1 MAHKVKCAICGVTF
15 DRDVVQ
21 AVKHNG
27 NRFSHYT
34 CEPDKELVPLPE
46 KSKEDLDLQ
55 ELKNYINNLY
65 GKKCNWAL
73 INKQIKDYHS
83 NNNYTYKGMMNTL
96 YWFYEVKHNSPA
108 DSNGGIGIIPFTYD
122 NAKEYFH
129 SLYLAKM
136 KNDNKD
142 INSYT
147 PKEVVVTI
155 KNPHSKKPVIKMFD
169 MDWEEE

>member
-55 ELKNYINNLY
+55 ELKDYWIMDGNY
-65 GKKCNWAL
+65 
-73 INKQIKDYHS
+73 
-83 NNNYTYKGMMNTL
+83 
-96 YWFYEVKHNSPA
+96 
-108 DSNGGIGIIPFTYD
+108 
-122 NAKEYFH
+122 
-129 SLYLAKM
+129 
-136 KNDNKD
+136 
-142 INSYT
+142 
-147 PKEVVVTI
+147 
-155 KNPHSKKPVIKMFD
+155 
-169 MDWEEE
+169 

>member
-1 MAHKVKCAICGVTF
+1 
-15 DRDVVQ
+15 
-21 AVKHNG
+21 
-27 NRFSHYT
+27 
-34 CEPDKELVPLPE
+34 
-46 KSKEDLDLQ
+46 
-55 ELKNYINNLY
+55 
-65 GKKCNWAL
+65 
-73 INKQIKDYHS
+73 
-83 NNNYTYKGMMNTL
+83 MNTL
-96 YWFYEVKHNSPA
+96 FWFYEVKHNSPA

-155 KNPHSKKPVIKMFD
+155 KNPHSKKPVIKLFD
-169 MDWEEE
+169 MDWEEEE

>member
-65 GKKCNWAL
+65 GKKCNWDL
-73 INKQIKDYHS
+73 INKQIKD
-83 NNNYTYKGMMNTL
+83 
-96 YWFYEVKHNSPA
+96 YEVKHNSPA

-147 PKEVVVTI
+147 PREVVVTI
-155 KNPHSKKPVIKMFD
+155 KNPHSKKPVIKLFD